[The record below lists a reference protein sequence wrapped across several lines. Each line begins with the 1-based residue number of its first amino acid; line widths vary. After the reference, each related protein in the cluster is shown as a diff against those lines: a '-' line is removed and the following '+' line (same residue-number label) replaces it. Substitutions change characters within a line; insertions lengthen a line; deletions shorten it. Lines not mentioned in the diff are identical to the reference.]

1 VRPPAAH
8 AMQER
13 CGGIACATAVCWDG
27 VFHST
32 PGLSPGSASPC
43 LVPPYPQ
50 EASERGAH
58 GLQHE
63 HMCLLR
69 VFMVFPHR
77 YSRTPQESSRMSECA
92 SDLRPLQWAELCAQR
107 ALGERSAL
115 KRTVQT
121 WPFIRNRRTFDQA
134 CSIRWNRAWLAM
146 STEPPGCTLSVA
158 FASASVGAV
167 ACASP
172 ARSFPVNV
180 ARKRSMSARVV
191 ASKTGELAFPSAA
204 LLKCRLACRQRS
216 LREGDS
222 ASEGGRP
229 KLAGARLWL
238 GRSG

>member
-1 VRPPAAH
+1 MRPLAAH

-13 CGGIACATAVCWDG
+13 CGGIACAIAVCWDG
-27 VFHST
+27 IFHST
-32 PGLSPGSASPC
+32 PGLSPGSGSPC
-43 LVPPYPQ
+43 LLPPYSQ
-50 EASERGAH
+50 KGSERRAG

-92 SDLRPLQWAELCAQR
+92 NDLRQLEWAELCAQR
-107 ALGERSAL
+107 ALSERSAL
-115 KRTVQT
+115 KRTVQACA
-121 WPFIRNRRTFDQA
+121 FIRNRRTFDQA

-146 STEPPGCTLSVA
+146 STEPQGGTLSVA
-158 FASASVGAV
+158 FVSASVGAV

-172 ARSFPVNV
+172 GRSFPVNV
-180 ARKRSMSARVV
+180 ARKRSVSARVV

-216 LREGDS
+216 LQEGDS
-222 ASEGGRP
+222 TPEGGRP
-229 KLAGARLWL
+229 KLAGARLLL

>member
-1 VRPPAAH
+1 MRPPAAH

-13 CGGIACATAVCWDG
+13 CGGIACAIAVCWDG
-27 VFHST
+27 IFHST
-32 PGLSPGSASPC
+32 PGLSPGSGSPC
-43 LVPPYPQ
+43 FVPPCPQ
-50 EASERGAH
+50 KGSERRAG

-77 YSRTPQESSRMSECA
+77 YSRTPQESSPVSECA
-92 SDLRPLQWAELCAQR
+92 SNLRQLEWAELCAQR
-107 ALGERSAL
+107 ALGKRSAL

-121 WPFIRNRRTFDQA
+121 SFVRNRRTFDQA

-146 STEPPGCTLSVA
+146 STEPQGSTLSVA

-167 ACASP
+167 TCASP
-172 ARSFPVNV
+172 GRSSPVNV
-180 ARKRSMSARVV
+180 VRKRSVSARVV
-191 ASKTGELAFPSAA
+191 ATKTGELAFPSAT
-204 LLKCRLACRQRS
+204 LLKCRLACWKRS
-216 LREGDS
+216 LQEGDS

-229 KLAGARLWL
+229 KLAGARLLL